1 MQNILSGS
9 LCAFFI
15 AGCANSAL
23 PDLDDAH
30 RDYTGALP
38 VFPGAEGFG
47 TDTKAGRGGAVL
59 IVDTLANEGPGSLRW
74 ALEQRG
80 PRTIVFAVGGVI
92 DSPAWLELHEPFV
105 TIAGQTAPEPGIT
118 IFGAGLSI
126 QTHDVLVQ
134 HVSIRA
140 GDRED
145 GPDAD
150 DRDALQIVAQE
161 NGSKSV
167 NNIVIDHVSLSW
179 GIDESFSTWY
189 PGVRDVTVSN
199 CLIAESLD
207 ESLKGPGH
215 SKAFLIGDHT
225 RRLAMLRNVLAH
237 SDDRNPIMKGDTTAL
252 VVNNFIYD
260 PGRWPVSLIDA
271 ENAGPML
278 TSLQGNDFV
287 YGPSSQADH
296 QTVLVHK
303 SVKRGTKL
311 HLDGNRAWD
320 LKSDQ
325 ASLLFTEQG
334 AAAELVSQ
342 TPVSVKPLSLLPVEG
357 LEGVLLR
364 TAGSRPAVRNAV
376 DQRII
381 DTITTRTGQIIDRV
395 EQVGFTRPEPTMRPV
410 ALPDDPTGD
419 SNGDG
424 YTNLEGWLHA
434 QSAAAEN
441 P

>member
-1 MQNILSGS
+1 M
-9 LCAFFI
+9 
-15 AGCANSAL
+15 
-23 PDLDDAH
+23 
-30 RDYTGALP
+30 
-38 VFPGAEGFG
+38 
-47 TDTKAGRGGAVL
+47 
-59 IVDTLANEGPGSLRW
+59 VDTLANQGPGSLRW
-74 ALEQRG
+74 ALEQSG
-80 PRTIVFAVGGVI
+80 PRTIVFAVGGVN
-92 DSPAWLELHEPFV
+92 DSTAWLEVREPFV
-105 TIAGQTAPEPGIT
+105 TVAGQTAPDPGIT
-118 IFGAGLSI
+118 IFGAGLRI

-145 GPDAD
+145 GPDPD

-161 NGSKSV
+161 DGSKSV
-167 NNIVIDHVSLSW
+167 TNIVVDHVSLSW

-252 VVNNFIYD
+252 VVNNFIYN
-260 PGRWPVSLIDA
+260 PGRWPVSFIDV
-271 ENAGPML
+271 ENSGPML
-278 TSLQGNDFV
+278 TSLLGNDFV
-287 YGPSSQADH
+287 YGPSSQPDH
-296 QTVLVHK
+296 HTVLIHA
-303 SVKRGTKL
+303 SVKAGTKIQ
-311 HLDGNRAWD
+311 LDGNRGWD
-320 LKSDQ
+320 LNSDQ
-325 ASLLFTEQG
+325 ASLVDSEQG
-334 AAAELVSQ
+334 ARAELVVQ
-342 TPVSVKPLSLLPVEG
+342 APVSVVPLSRLPVEE
-357 LEGVLLR
+357 LEAVLLK

-381 DTITTRTGQIIDRV
+381 DTITSRTGQIIDRV
-395 EQVGFTRPEPTMRPV
+395 EQVGFSRPEPTLRPV
-410 ALPDDPTGD
+410 TLPEDPAGD
-419 SNGDG
+419 ADGDG

-434 QSAAAEN
+434 QSAAYQN